1 MYLFD
6 DLILHLQK
14 IKFVTFFSGKKCF
27 AFLFW
32 NYEVITFWQYLWSFS
47 SPQAFAFIASGT
59 ILRRKHL
66 QVSRD
71 SCIFFSFLRVVRLLN
86 SVYKPLAL
94 ASGFLGPK
102 LKATNLF
109 QIPPLIF
116 ALVGKKRTYK
126 KGVYRFS
133 KSTFPWPTLGL
144 NLFLVGYEYIRC
156 SAIDL
161 KNNIQYRILE
171 TIGH

>member
-1 MYLFD
+1 MDSFSLDRIMYLFD

-32 NYEVITFWQYLWSFS
+32 NCEVITFWQYLWSFS
-47 SPQAFAFIASGT
+47 SPQAFHYVASGT
-59 ILRRKHL
+59 ILCRKHL
-66 QVSRD
+66 QVSRE
-71 SCIFFSFLRVVRLLN
+71 SCVFFSLLRVIRQLN
-86 SVYKPLAL
+86 SVSLLTVYKSLAL

-116 ALVGKKRTYK
+116 ALLGKKRTYK
-126 KGVYRFS
+126 KRVYRFS
-133 KSTFPWPTLGL
+133 KSTFPWPALG
-144 NLFLVGYEYIRC
+144 
-156 SAIDL
+156 
-161 KNNIQYRILE
+161 
-171 TIGH
+171 